1 MNKAEFQG
9 TLATEQGMAGNLS
22 SGQELTAVVTSEQGL
37 SAILSSKESMIGILS
52 NEETM
57 TGQLSS
63 PILDYYT
70 KQEANA
76 KFATKDVVSV
86 YETHFTFP
94 NLGKDGVIYV
104 ATEENKTYRWDA
116 TEMRYYCVGS
126 DYSEIKIIDG
136 GNANG

>member
-1 MNKAEFQG
+1 MDMTGN
-9 TLATEQGMAGNLS
+9 LSSEQGMTGNLS
-22 SGQELTAVVTSEQGL
+22 SGQGLTATLTNQQGL
-37 SAILSSKESMIGILS
+37 SGTLSNEESMIGELS
-52 NEETM
+52 SGETM

-76 KFATKDVVSV
+76 KFALKDVVSV
-86 YETHFTFP
+86 YETHFNFP
-94 NLGKDGVIYV
+94 NLGKDYVIYV

-116 TEMRYYCVGS
+116 DDMRYYCVGS